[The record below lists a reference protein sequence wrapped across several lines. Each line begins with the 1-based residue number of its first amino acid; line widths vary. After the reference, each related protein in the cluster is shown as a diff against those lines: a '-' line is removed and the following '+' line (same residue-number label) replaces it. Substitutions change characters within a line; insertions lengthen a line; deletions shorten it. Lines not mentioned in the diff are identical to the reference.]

1 MIANV
6 QVSNSIASSLSY
18 GQNPEKG
25 GEIFICNYTD
35 VTASTQEQIKD
46 WEAMSN
52 NYRNKCYNIVIS
64 LSDKDTEKIRQ
75 IKDINKR
82 VAFERKFIKSFMD
95 ELAAR
100 GNNVYDC
107 PFIVAHHGNTNNEH
121 FHICILNTTI
131 YGKHLRDSFFKK
143 NACRSA
149 AKVSE
154 KYGLEAAPRA
164 LNNERN
170 HQKAVGE
177 RTKKEE
183 NKSSKREYAKVEKD
197 HYKLKY
203 RAERV
208 RLANKRKA
216 KCKFIIE
223 SIATDKQTTEEN
235 FISKLSDAG
244 IELHHDSKLG
254 YFIIIR
260 DEEDEDKKYS
270 YLLKKHLKVDSSIL
284 PKVDTKSISMPWK
297 QDKVST
303 KEFTSNSVDP
313 IVKQKVC
320 KNNKQTPTSSNSV
333 STGKVLQSLSK
344 PVKEGHQTLQG
355 NINPDG
361 SSNHNDDD
369 LDEQWKKRN
378 GYHY

>member
-1 MIANV
+1 MVANL
-6 QVSNSIASSLSY
+6 QVSNNISSSLSY
-18 GQNPEKG
+18 GQNLEKG
-25 GEIFICNYTD
+25 GEIFLCNYTD
-35 VTASTQEQIKD
+35 ITASTQEQIKD

-64 LSDKDTEKIRQ
+64 FSDKDTEKIRQ
-75 IKDINKR
+75 IEDINKR
-82 VAFERKFIKSFMD
+82 VKFERLIIKSFMD
-95 ELAAR
+95 ELTAR

-107 PFIVAHHGNTNNEH
+107 PFIVAHHGNTDNEH

-131 YGKHLRDSFFKK
+131 YGKHIRDSFFKK

-154 KYGLEAAPRA
+154 KYGLEAAPSA
-164 LNNERN
+164 LANERR

-177 RTKKEE
+177 RTKREEDKNTKRKYTKVQKE
-183 NKSSKREYAKVEKD
+183 SD
-197 HYKLKY
+197 KLSY

-223 SIATDKQTTEEN
+223 SIATDRQTTEEN

-244 IELHHDSKLG
+244 LELHHDDKFG
-254 YFIIIR
+254 FFIIMR
-260 DEEDEDKKYS
+260 DEEDENKKYS
-270 YLLKKHLKVDSSIL
+270 YLLKKHLNVDSSIL
-284 PKVDTKSISMPWK
+284 PDVDAESISMPWK
-297 QDKVST
+297 QNKAPSKECSPNLVKPIIQQQVS
-303 KEFTSNSVDP
+303 N
-313 IVKQKVC
+313 
-320 KNNKQTPTSSNSV
+320 KNQQTPTSSNSI
-333 STGKVLQSLSK
+333 STVKVLRSFSK
-344 PVKEGHQTLQG
+344 PLKDGHQTMQG
-355 NINPDG
+355 DINPDG

-369 LDEQWKKRN
+369 LDDQWKKRN